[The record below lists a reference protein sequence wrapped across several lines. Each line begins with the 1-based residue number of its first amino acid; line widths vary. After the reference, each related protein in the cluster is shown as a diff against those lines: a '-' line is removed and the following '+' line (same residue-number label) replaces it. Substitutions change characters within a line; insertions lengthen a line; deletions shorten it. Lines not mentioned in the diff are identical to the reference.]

1 MTLFN
6 CPKCNKQ
13 YSFADSRGVSQ
24 TCPACDSVL
33 QAAQGQSASASRFSS
48 SADIPEEVKEGMKT
62 VNLTI
67 AGKYIL
73 ARKIGQGGMGAVYK
87 AWDMSLKRYVAVKI
101 ILPSLIDPSS
111 QDASAGEVIERFIS
125 EAQTAA
131 KLIHPNILQVYETGV
146 QDNTYYIIMEYV
158 NGGSLNEYWAQ
169 RQRASGPAGAQ
180 YEDDYRLPSREDIS
194 EYAVLMKDV
203 VKAIDHAHNYNIIHR
218 DIKPA
223 NILLLRGQHGK
234 IIPKIS
240 DFGLAKEVTSDKNIT
255 VAGTIMG
262 TPAYMSPEQSLAFT
276 LDNKSDV
283 FSLGA
288 VLYRLCTGSDP
299 FFGASYLDVIK
310 AVAVKEPIL
319 PRRVN
324 GAIDRDLEIIILKA
338 MEKEK
343 ERRYASAAEFA
354 EDIERYLRNEPI
366 IARPASMAYKV
377 SKNIKRNK
385 IAFAG
390 VTVAAVVIAVVT
402 AGLLLFR
409 YNIRKSVETYL
420 AKGDEFFSAQNWKD
434 ARDYYIKCDELTRDD
449 AAIKEKIEKC
459 GRKIED
465 EKKAMEDAQTA
476 WLYAQQIFRE
486 FYKNNANMDKVWR
499 HIDDSIAMLDKS
511 ISLYP
516 TPAGYFFRAMLYKEK
531 GRMEDAE
538 RDLSM
543 AITLKPDY
551 NLAYIIRG
559 TVYFEKYIT
568 SQSKELEQKAANDF
582 ASIKSLEGIPEQFT
596 NNKVIFEDIMVF
608 RQDQDKGLALLKE
621 GFEKYNNEEFLVWY
635 TVFSLKRIALDQD
648 KSAKE
653 AEECIDMAIAM
664 KPQYAKAY
672 LLRSM
677 IRKFL
682 KDYDGAI
689 ADLTAAI
696 KINPDNASAYRDRAG
711 ARSMKGD
718 SDGAM
723 EDYNQAIKLDPMN
736 TTSYLLRANIK
747 DEIGDDAGA
756 LDDINAVLKFNP
768 NSEEALVS
776 SSVMKTKMGDTNG
789 AIADLNKAVRVNP
802 YSPTAFYNLSLLSLN
817 RGDIKKSISLA
828 AEAIRL
834 DRDFAEA
841 YVQRGYA
848 RNADGDEK
856 GAIED
861 YTKAIKINP
870 SLTDA
875 YRNRA
880 IVLSAT
886 GETEKAVQD
895 FSKVIELFPGAGDDY
910 YKRALARAKSG
921 DQAGAIG
928 DFSMCLQYKPDYEPA
943 YRGRGNARF
952 ETKDLDGAI
961 EDFTKAIELNADNA
975 FPRYFRGLIKSD
987 KGDVDGALE
996 DYNKAIQMEPENATF
1011 FLARVIARQAKGDK
1025 AGAVE
1030 DLSMALQKKPQLLSS
1045 LNASIQTDSQEGRW
1059 EDAIKWL
1066 DLLVEV
1072 TSDNQFAYKYRG
1084 HAKFMLGDADGAVE
1098 DISIAIRLDPSDVDA
1113 YYERAKLNS
1122 RKGDLDGAIS
1132 DFTEV
1137 LRMEPF
1143 NAVAYFD
1150 RGTVWYNK
1158 GDMDQSISDYSLAIK
1173 INSNDALAYLYR
1185 GDAYIKKGDMDKAG
1199 EDYEKSIRLDPDNAL
1214 GWFSR
1219 GAVKYEKGDYDGAID
1234 DYSKAI
1240 RLNPEYARAYT
1251 NRGVNYCKKERYAE
1265 AISDMEKAVKFDPEM
1280 AEFLAPYLEEAK
1292 KKIGQ

>member
-13 YSFADSRGVSQ
+13 YSFADSRGVAQ

-33 QAAQGQSASASRFSS
+33 QSVQGQSVSSSRFSS

-73 ARKIGQGGMGAVYK
+73 AQKIGQGGMGAVYK
-87 AWDMSLKRYVAVKI
+87 AWDTSLKRYVAVKI

-146 QDNTYYIIMEYV
+146 QDDTYYIIMEYV

-169 RQRASGPAGAQ
+169 RQRAAGSAGAQ
-180 YEDDYRLPSREDIS
+180 NEDDYKLPSRENIS

-223 NILLLRGQHGK
+223 NILLLRGQHGE

-262 TPAYMSPEQSLAFT
+262 TPAYMSPEQSLAFA
-276 LDNKSDV
+276 LDNKSDI
-283 FSLGA
+283 FSLGS

-310 AVAVKEPIL
+310 AVAVKEPIP

-385 IAFAG
+385 IAFIGIA
-390 VTVAAVVIAVVT
+390 VAALVIAVVVT
-402 AGLLLFR
+402 GLLLSW
-409 YNIRKSVETYL
+409 YNMHKSAEAYL
-420 AKGDEFFSAQNWKD
+420 VRGDELFSAQNWKE
-434 ARDYYIKCDELTRDD
+434 ARDYYIKCSELIKNDP
-449 AAIKEKIEKC
+449 AIKEKIENC
-459 GRKIED
+459 ARKIED
-465 EKKAMEDAQTA
+465 EKKAEEDAQTA
-476 WLYAQQIFRE
+476 WLYAVQVFQE
-486 FYKNNANMDKVWR
+486 FYKNNANMNKVWK

-511 ISLYP
+511 INLYP
-516 TPAGYFFRAMLYKEK
+516 TPKGYFFRAMLYKEK
-531 GRMEDAE
+531 GRIEDAE

-543 AITLKPDY
+543 AIALKPDY

-568 SQSKELEQKAANDF
+568 TQSKDMEQKAAKDF
-582 ASIKSLEGIPEQFT
+582 ASIKSLEGIPEQFLSY
-596 NNKVIFEDIMVF
+596 KIIFEDIMVF
-608 RQDQDKGLALLKE
+608 RQDNEKGLALLKE
-621 GFEKYNNEEFLVWY
+621 GFEKNNNEEFLVWY
-635 TVFSLKRIALDQD
+635 TVFSLKRLAFD
-648 KSAKE
+648 KDKGAKE

-664 KPQYAKAY
+664 KPQYAKSY

-677 IRKFL
+677 IRNFH

-696 KINPDNASAYRDRAG
+696 RINPENAPAYRDRG
-711 ARSMKGD
+711 SNRSMKGD
-718 SDGAM
+718 SDGAI
-723 EDYNQAIKLDPMN
+723 EDYGEAIKIDPL
-736 TTSYLLRANIK
+736 SAAAYLLRANEK
-747 DEIGDDAGA
+747 DARGDSAGA
-756 LDDINAVLKFNP
+756 LADINAVLKFNP
-768 NSEEALVS
+768 DSEDALVS
-776 SSVMKTKMGDTNG
+776 SSVMKSKMGDDNG
-789 AIADLNKAVRVNP
+789 AIADLNRAIRANP
-802 YSPTAFYNLSLLSLN
+802 YSATAYYNLSLLFLN
-817 RGDIKKSISLA
+817 RGEIKKSISLA
-828 AEAIRL
+828 TEAIRL
-834 DRDFAEA
+834 NRDFADA
-841 YVQRGYA
+841 YNHRGYV

-861 YTKAIKINP
+861 YTKAIQINP
-870 SLTDA
+870 SFIEA
-875 YRNRA
+875 YRRRA
-880 IVLSAT
+880 IVLNT
-886 GETEKAVQD
+886 MGEPGKAVQD
-895 FSKVIELFPGAGDDY
+895 FSKAMELDPGEPNDY
-910 YKRALARAKSG
+910 YKRALAKAKAG
-921 DQAGAIG
+921 EFAGAIE
-928 DFSMCLQYKPDYEPA
+928 DFSACVQRLPDYEPA
-943 YRGRGNARF
+943 YRGRGNARY
-952 ETKDLDGAI
+952 EIKDLDGAI
-961 EDFTKAIELNADNA
+961 EDFTKAIQLNANSS
-975 FPRYFRGLIKSD
+975 YYYTRGLIKSD

-996 DYNKAIQMEPENATF
+996 DYNKAIQMDPDGATL
-1011 FLARVIARQAKGDK
+1011 FLARVIARLAKGDK
-1025 AGAVE
+1025 AGAAE
-1030 DLSMALQKKPQLLSS
+1030 DLSMALQKKPQLIDSV
-1045 LNASIQTDSQEGRW
+1045 NGSILTYMQEDKW
-1059 EDAIKWL
+1059 EDAVKWL
-1066 DLLVEV
+1066 DLLIEA
-1072 TSDNQFAYKYRG
+1072 TTDNQPAYKYRG
-1084 HAKFMLGDADGAVE
+1084 HARYMLGDIDGAVE
-1098 DISIAIRLDPSDVDA
+1098 DVSAAIRLNPSDANA
-1113 YYERAKLNS
+1113 YYECAKLKS

-1137 LRMEPF
+1137 IRIEPF
-1143 NAVAYFD
+1143 NATAYFD

-1158 GDMDQSISDYSLAIK
+1158 GDMEQAISDYSLSIR
-1173 INSNDALAYLYR
+1173 ISPGDSVSYMYR
-1185 GDAYIKKGDMDKAG
+1185 GDAFIKKGDMDKAG
-1199 EDYEKSIRLDPDNAL
+1199 EDYEKSISLDPGNAS
-1214 GWFSR
+1214 GWFSC
-1219 GAVKYEKGDYDGAID
+1219 GVVKYEKGDYDGAID

-1240 RLNPEYARAYT
+1240 RLNPEYAQAYT

-1265 AISDMEKAVKFDPEM
+1265 AISDMEKALKLDPEM